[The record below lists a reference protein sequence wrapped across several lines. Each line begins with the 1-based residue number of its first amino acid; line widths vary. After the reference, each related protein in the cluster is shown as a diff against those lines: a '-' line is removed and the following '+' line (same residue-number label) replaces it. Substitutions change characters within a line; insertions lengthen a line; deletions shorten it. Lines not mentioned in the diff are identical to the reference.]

1 LIAEDA
7 TPVGLA
13 DALPRVTVAVAV
25 LASRVRD
32 ALVAKFAFPAPPA
45 PESIKTNKIEFFF

>member
-1 LIAEDA
+1 MIAEDA

-13 DALPRVTVAVAV
+13 DALPRVAVAVTV

-32 ALVAKFAFPAPPA
+32 ALVAKFAFPTPSAPA
-45 PESIKTNKIEFFF
+45 ID